1 MKHNL
6 FKFSFTILFLLAVSS
21 CASTSKPVAT
31 PSEVLTTSADE
42 ITISTTVT
50 EPEQPKKSNTI
61 TLLFAGDIM
70 AHSVNYNISTYE
82 KIWRDVK
89 AVIEPADLAF
99 ANIEAPIDTT
109 KAASSYPNFNMTK
122 KYVQAS
128 IDAGFDV
135 FSLCNNHTNDQYLT
149 GINETLNTTAQ
160 LTSEAF
166 AKGSKV
172 YFSGT
177 KATPESPFSYNYIE
191 KNGWK
196 ILFLPMTELLN
207 RPDSSAYINYV
218 KTDEASRKQ
227 FLEYAKKIKAENPCD
242 LFIISVHTAE
252 PEYTRN
258 ITEKQ
263 EQWYQ
268 DILNIGADIV
278 WANHAHII
286 KNRKIIVNTQ
296 TGRDSLIMYAN
307 GNTISGQRTKPELT
321 AKNPTGERDNTGDG
335 LFYITTFEKDD
346 NKGSLKLIKAEPY
359 FITTY
364 INTADEYV
372 IKPLNQDFVDYL
384 YSVPRSNWAKY
395 IEKRIKIN
403 KDATKD
409 LIEWR

>member
-1 MKHNL
+1 
-6 FKFSFTILFLLAVSS
+6 
-21 CASTSKPVAT
+21 
-31 PSEVLTTSADE
+31 
-42 ITISTTVT
+42 
-50 EPEQPKKSNTI
+50 
-61 TLLFAGDIM
+61 M
-70 AHSVNYNISTYE
+70 AHSVNYNITTYE

-89 AVIEPADLAF
+89 HVIEPADLAF
-99 ANIEAPIDTT
+99 GNIEAPIDTT
-109 KAASSYPNFNMTK
+109 KPASSYPNFNMTK

-135 FSLCNNHTNDQYLT
+135 FSLCNNHTNDQYLP
-149 GINETLNTTAQ
+149 GIKETIKTVKQ
-160 LTSEAF
+160 LTEEAE
-166 AKGSKV
+166 AKGNNI

-177 KATPESPFSYNYIE
+177 KATPEAPFTYNLIE

-196 ILFLPMTELLN
+196 ILFLPITELLN
-207 RPDSSAYINYV
+207 RPDASSYVNYV
-218 KTDEASRKQ
+218 KPDEASRKK
-227 FLEYAKKIKAENPCD
+227 FLEYAKQVKASNPCD

-258 ITEKQ
+258 ITDAQEK
-263 EQWYQ
+263 WYQ
-268 DILNIGADIV
+268 DLLTNGADIV

-286 KNRKIIVNTQ
+286 KNRKVIVNTK

-307 GNTISGQRTKPELT
+307 GNTISGQRTKPDFS

-335 LFYITTFEKDD
+335 LFYIVTLEKD
-346 NKGSLKLIKAEPY
+346 NKSSSLKLIKAEPY

-384 YSVPRSNWAKY
+384 NSVPRNNWAKY

>member
-1 MKHNL
+1 MNR
-6 FKFSFTILFLLAVSS
+6 KFLIYSLSILFFLAFSS
-21 CASTSKPVAT
+21 CATKPKTVNTPAEVEPPASEKVINPSSEAPHSK
-31 PSEVLTTSADE
+31 
-42 ITISTTVT
+42 
-50 EPEQPKKSNTI
+50 NTI
-61 TLLFAGDIM
+61 TLLFGGDIM
-70 AHSVNYNISTYE
+70 AHSVNYNITTYE

-89 AVIEPADLAF
+89 HVIEPADLAF
-99 ANIEAPIDTT
+99 GNIEAPIDTT
-109 KAASSYPNFNMTK
+109 KPASSYPNFNMTK

-135 FSLCNNHTNDQYLT
+135 FSLCNNHTNDQYLP
-149 GINETLNTTAQ
+149 GIKETIKTVKQ
-160 LTSEAF
+160 LTEEAE
-166 AKGSKV
+166 AKGNNI

-177 KATPESPFSYNYIE
+177 KATPEAPFTYNLIE

-196 ILFLPMTELLN
+196 ILFLPITELLN
-207 RPDSSAYINYV
+207 RPDASSYVNYV
-218 KTDEASRKQ
+218 KPDEASRKK
-227 FLEYAKKIKAENPCD
+227 FLEYAKQVKASNPCD

-258 ITEKQ
+258 ITDAQEK
-263 EQWYQ
+263 WYQ
-268 DILNIGADIV
+268 DLLTNGADIV

-286 KNRKIIVNTQ
+286 KNRKVIVNTK

-307 GNTISGQRTKPELT
+307 GNTISGQRTKPDFS

-335 LFYITTFEKDD
+335 LFYIVTLEKD
-346 NKGSLKLIKAEPY
+346 NKSSSLKLIKAEPY

-384 YSVPRSNWAKY
+384 NSVPRNNWAKY